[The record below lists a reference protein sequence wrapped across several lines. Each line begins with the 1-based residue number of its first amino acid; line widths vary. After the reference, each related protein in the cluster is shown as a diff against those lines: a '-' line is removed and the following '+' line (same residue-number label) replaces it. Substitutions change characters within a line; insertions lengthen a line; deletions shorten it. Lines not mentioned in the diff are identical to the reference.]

1 MPAPAT
7 TAAPVTL
14 KPAPVSPNLV
24 TPIKAAAVA
33 PVEPA
38 GAARFTAVSYPNAPV
53 QSADAVQTAAP
64 STFLAALAD
73 DPEAAMTAL
82 EARLTEL
89 ENVVHGLVPN
99 VQHSA
104 AHSGISA
111 WFAKVSTRLAAT
123 VKKL

>member
-1 MPAPAT
+1 MTAPAA

-14 KPAPVSPNLV
+14 KPAPVPPKPV
-24 TPIKAAAVA
+24 TPTKPVAVA

-38 GAARFTAVSYPNAPV
+38 GAARFTAVSYPNPPV
-53 QSADAVQTAAP
+53 QGTVTQAKVP
-64 STFLAALAD
+64 TFLAALQD